1 MEISALQQI
10 VRDRYFKT
18 DSERGIYHTAL
29 WFHEE
34 VGELSSA
41 IASGDQQNA
50 KEEFADVLMWLL
62 TLANLMQVDM
72 EEVVTEYL
80 ANSRK
85 LSSKWEKKIL
95 GSADEYI
102 DVKSNLKNHARPTCW
117 YKSCYDR
124 ENMKCEQQV

>member
-1 MEISALQQI
+1 MEISALQKI

-41 IASGDQQNA
+41 IASGDTVNA

-62 TLANLMQVDM
+62 TLANIM
-72 EEVVTEYL
+72 EINMEDAVSTYL
-80 ANSRK
+80 KDPRK
-85 LSSKWEKKIL
+85 MPSK
-95 GSADEYI
+95 
-102 DVKSNLKNHARPTCW
+102 
-117 YKSCYDR
+117 
-124 ENMKCEQQV
+124 